1 MTRRSPIPPS
11 VVAGLV
17 LAIGLDTAIQILWKM
32 AVVGIPPGASAAE
45 TARGALSNPYFYAA
59 MLAFAAQLLNW
70 MRVLSRADLSF
81 AQPFTALSTITVL
94 AVSVLSLHERLS
106 LFKIVGVGLVL
117 LGVYFISRTPHRTG
131 NAAGDRP

>member
-1 MTRRSPIPPS
+1 
-11 VVAGLV
+11 
-17 LAIGLDTAIQILWKM
+17 
-32 AVVGIPPGASAAE
+32 
-45 TARGALSNPYFYAA
+45 

-106 LFKIVGVGLVL
+106 LFKIIVIGLVL